1 MSAQSPAQSGPSGEG
16 VAGLDAIM
24 ARGGAVLRERMERV
38 EAHLQ
43 RVTADAGAP
52 LASHAS
58 ATVAAGGKRL
68 RPLLVVVAAE
78 AAGGPAEVKD
88 GEEQLIRA
96 AVAVEL
102 VHSATLVHDDLI
114 DGAQLRR
121 GHPTVAARAG
131 RRAAV
136 ATGDLLFSRAF
147 AELARNG
154 EVAQLQALSEASSA
168 LAEGE
173 LLQRE
178 DAYAAHVAVDR
189 YMRRCELKT
198 AALFEAACR
207 LGALNAARGSV
218 ELAAAL
224 GVFARRIGLAFQMLD
239 DVLDVSGPVERTGK
253 ARGTDLLDGTVTLPF
268 ILARERDP
276 QLASVDLHS
285 LGDAEAAGRGVA
297 QAEALCER
305 IAATGALDEA
315 RERALGVVAE
325 AKGELP
331 SLLPEGRAEL
341 LELVADSVVERY
353 R

>member
-1 MSAQSPAQSGPSGEG
+1 N
-16 VAGLDAIM
+16 
-24 ARGGAVLRERMERV
+24 
-38 EAHLQ
+38 
-43 RVTADAGAP
+43 
-52 LASHAS
+52 
-58 ATVAAGGKRL
+58 ATIVAGGKRL
-68 RPLLVVVAAE
+68 RPLLVVLAAE
-78 AAGGPAEVKD
+78 SAGGPPDSPD
-88 GEEQLIRA
+88 GEERLVRA

-121 GHPTVAARAG
+121 GRPTVAATAG
-131 RRAAV
+131 RQVAV

-154 EVAQLQALSEASSA
+154 DATQLCALSEASSA
-168 LAEGE
+168 LAAGE

-178 DAYAAHVAVDR
+178 DAYASHVAVER
-189 YMRRCELKT
+189 YLRRCELKT

-207 LGALNAARGSV
+207 LGALAAAAGSA
-218 ELAAAL
+218 ELADGL
-224 GVFARRIGLAFQMLD
+224 GAFARRIGLAFQMLD

-253 ARGTDLLDGTVTLPF
+253 SRGTDLLDGTVTLPF
-268 ILARERDP
+268 ILAREREPELAATD
-276 QLASVDLHS
+276 LAS
-285 LGDAEAAGRGVA
+285 LGGPA

-315 RERALGVVAE
+315 RERALAVVAE
-325 AKGELP
+325 AKAALP
-331 SLLPEGRAEL
+331 AILPDGGSTL

>member
-1 MSAQSPAQSGPSGEG
+1 MTSMGGTAAGAAGLSPADVDAVE
-16 VAGLDAIM
+16 AIM
-24 ARGGAVLRERMERV
+24 RRGGSELRERMVRTEL
-38 EAHLQ
+38 HLE
-43 RVTADAGAP
+43 RVTAQAGDP
-52 LASHAS
+52 LAFHATG
-58 ATVAAGGKRL
+58 TVLAGGKRL
-68 RPLLVVVAAE
+68 RPLLVVLAAE
-78 AAGGPAEVKD
+78 SAGGPRTVAE
-88 GEEQLIRA
+88 GEDSLVRA

-102 VHSATLVHDDLI
+102 VHSATLVHDDVI

-121 GHPTVAARAG
+121 GHPSVAAAAG
-131 RRAAV
+131 RKLAV

-154 EVAQLQALSEASSA
+154 DEAQLCALSDASSA

-178 DAYAAHVAVDR
+178 DAYAAHVPVAR
-189 YMRRCELKT
+189 YLRRCELKT

-207 LGALNAARGSV
+207 LGALVAVEGSPALAE
-218 ELAAAL
+218 ELGA
-224 GVFARRIGLAFQMLD
+224 FARRIGLAFQLLD

-276 QLASVDLHS
+276 GLAKLDLSS
-285 LGDAEAAGRGVA
+285 LRGPE
-297 QAEALCER
+297 QAERLCER

-315 RERALGVVAE
+315 RERALALVAE
-325 AKGELP
+325 AKSALGPGLP
-331 SLLPEGRAEL
+331 DGRGAALLN
-341 LELVADSVVERY
+341 LVADAVVERY

>member
-1 MSAQSPAQSGPSGEG
+1 M
-16 VAGLDAIM
+16 
-24 ARGGAVLRERMERV
+24 
-38 EAHLQ
+38 
-43 RVTADAGAP
+43 
-52 LASHAS
+52 
-58 ATVAAGGKRL
+58 
-68 RPLLVVVAAE
+68 
-78 AAGGPAEVKD
+78 
-88 GEEQLIRA
+88 RA

-102 VHSATLVHDDLI
+102 VHSATLVHDDVI

-121 GHPTVAARAG
+121 GHPSVAAAAG
-131 RRAAV
+131 RKLAI

-154 EVAQLQALSEASSA
+154 EEVQLQALSDASSA

-178 DAYAAHVAVDR
+178 DAYAVHVPVAR
-189 YMRRCELKT
+189 YLRRCELKT

-207 LGALNAARGSV
+207 LGALVSAEGSRALAD
-218 ELAAAL
+218 ELGA
-224 GVFARRIGLAFQMLD
+224 FARRIGLAFQLLD

-276 QLASVDLHS
+276 ELAELDLATLS
-285 LGDAEAAGRGVA
+285 GPE
-297 QAEALCER
+297 QAERLCER

-315 RERALGVVAE
+315 REQALALVAQ
-325 AKGELP
+325 AKSELP
-331 SLLPEGRAEL
+331 QSLPSERGAAL
-341 LELVADSVVERY
+341 LDLVADAVVERY